1 MKQIISKIFS
11 TILAFLVLF
20 STFSFTVDKHYC
32 GDFLVDVSYLGEAD
46 SCNGLTKDDCDSN
59 LKKKKCCKN
68 EVDQI
73 EGQDEIQKVS
83 SEKIDF
89 KKVKLFVAFNISY
102 KLLFQNVEKQFN
114 PHQYYSPPDLISDI
128 QVLHEVF
135 II

>member
-46 SCNGLTKDDCDSN
+46 SCNGLAKDDCDTAV
-59 LKKKKCCKN
+59 KKKKCCKN

-73 EGQDEIQKVS
+73 EGQDEIQKGS
-83 SEKIDF
+83 SKKIDF
-89 KKVKLFVAFNISY
+89 KKVKLFTAFYKSY
-102 KLLFQNVEKQFN
+102 KLLFQNNEKLLISYE
-114 PHQYYSPPDLISDI
+114 YYSPPDLIFDI
-128 QVLHEVF
+128 QILHEVF